1 MLFSNVPISTPT
13 QALGRLSEFPCV
25 SGDSYHHGVRLPWP
39 LKTKA
44 PDKKDLLASPPHL
57 LFLQWLY
64 VPNPVLC
71 AWVKRKEQ
79 YWKLSCRLFGQAKLQ
94 TLCLRAT
101 EITSSFFSLYNHG
114 IPVWDVG
121 SAESFSCCSILCNLV
136 EEDFCVCWD
145 KMMPVKALSNK
156 CSLCV
161 YCGLWFSQLR
171 GSRGKGEFLHLST
184 VKQVIFF
191 FCFFMWILA
200 HFCICVDTDL
210 WQNSWFWSASI
221 SIQKVWEEWKFHFG
235 FWCGLHWIC
244 LYRLDNWKGSLFKHF
259 ISRTNK

>member
-1 MLFSNVPISTPT
+1 M
-13 QALGRLSEFPCV
+13 
-25 SGDSYHHGVRLPWP
+25 
-39 LKTKA
+39 
-44 PDKKDLLASPPHL
+44 
-57 LFLQWLY
+57 
-64 VPNPVLC
+64 
-71 AWVKRKEQ
+71 
-79 YWKLSCRLFGQAKLQ
+79 FGQAKLQ

-184 VKQVIFF
+184 VKQVIYIFLF
-191 FCFFMWILA
+191 LYVDFGTLLHLCGHRPMAELLILVCI
-200 HFCICVDTDL
+200 HFHSESLRRVKISL
-210 WQNSWFWSASI
+210 WVLVWTSLNLF
-221 SIQKVWEEWKFHFG
+221 IQ
-235 FWCGLHWIC
+235 
-244 LYRLDNWKGSLFKHF
+244 
-259 ISRTNK
+259 T